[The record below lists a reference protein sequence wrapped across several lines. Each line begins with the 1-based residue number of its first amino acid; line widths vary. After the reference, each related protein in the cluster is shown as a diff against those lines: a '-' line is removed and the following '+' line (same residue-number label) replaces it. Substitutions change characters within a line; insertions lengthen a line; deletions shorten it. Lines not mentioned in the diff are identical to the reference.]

1 MRGNVPPVPGAQQP
15 TAEPGGLGARATE
28 TSPRRLSPVTLAIIA
43 TTALALF
50 LRLWQLTKHGYLL
63 GVTEYDDGVYFG
75 GAVRLIHGTV
85 PYKDFITVQPPGVML
100 LMSPVAA
107 LAGPLGTAKALAI
120 GRILTACAGA
130 GGVTLTG
137 LAIRHRGVLPVAVA
151 GGFLAVYPD
160 GVYAAH
166 TVLIEPWLVLFCL
179 AGTLAVMDGDHL
191 AGRWQRLGAGGIAFG
206 FAGVCK
212 AWAVF
217 PVLVLLAGMA
227 RTPRRALVFLGGVVA
242 GFVLPVLPFAVL
254 APHAFY
260 NQVLVAQW
268 SRTDDVRVSLWNR
281 LASMMGFSHGPNLPH
296 AVLAAVVFATAA
308 AGAGASL
315 WATMASRRLPPAL
328 ETFALSTTALVA
340 VAFLVPNDYYY
351 HYAAFLGPFLALAVV
366 LPVSRLASVLRS
378 RREATGAAAPGG
390 TAPGAATQDG
400 TAAGGTGASRVL
412 YRGGLAV
419 TAAMVL
425 VLAALQGRTQPDP
438 NYHGVA
444 DAVVADERIIPASSC
459 VVADAVSYTIA
470 ANRFVSTVP
479 GCPEIVDTIGS
490 DYTLSHGRNGVSGAG
505 DTPAVRQF
513 WLSALSHAQYVWLS
527 GQWPRRLPWTPAIA
541 SFFSAHFRL
550 IRADASGRVFQRV
563 RAGQ

>member
-1 MRGNVPPVPGAQQP
+1 MRSSRPPSPAGSAP
-15 TAEPGGLGARATE
+15 RPRKRPRAG
-28 TSPRRLSPVTLAIIA
+28 LSPVTLAIIA

-151 GGFLAVYPD
+151 CGFLAVYPD
-160 GVYAAH
+160 GAYAAH

-227 RTPRRALVFLGGVVA
+227 RMPRRALVFLGGVVA

-268 SRTDDVRVSLWNR
+268 SRTDDVRVSLWIR

-296 AVLAAVVFATAA
+296 AVLVAAVFATAA

-315 WATMASRRLPPAL
+315 WATVASRRLPPAL
-328 ETFALSTTALVA
+328 ETFALFTTALVA
-340 VAFLVPNDYYY
+340 IAFLVPNDYYY

-378 RREATGAAAPGG
+378 RREAGG
-390 TAPGAATQDG
+390 PRAVRPRAVVPGAVPGRPGRHGRGGAG
-400 TAAGGTGASRVL
+400 PGRAAGTDAARPEL
-412 YRGGLAV
+412 PRRGGRGGGRRADHPGRLV
-419 TAAMVL
+419 RRGRRGVL
-425 VLAALQGRTQPDP
+425 HDRGQPVRV
-438 NYHGVA
+438 HGA
-444 DAVVADERIIPASSC
+444 
-459 VVADAVSYTIA
+459 
-470 ANRFVSTVP
+470 
-479 GCPEIVDTIGS
+479 
-490 DYTLSHGRNGVSGAG
+490 
-505 DTPAVRQF
+505 
-513 WLSALSHAQYVWLS
+513 
-527 GQWPRRLPWTPAIA
+527 RLPGDRG
-541 SFFSAHFRL
+541 HHRQRL
-550 IRADASGRVFQRV
+550 HPVARPERRQRGR
-563 RAGQ
+563 

>member
-1 MRGNVPPVPGAQQP
+1 MRGNVPPVPGAQHP
-15 TAEPGGLGARATE
+15 AAAPGGLPGTPAAA
-28 TSPRRLSPVTLAIIA
+28 TSPRRWLSPVMLAIVV

-75 GAVRLIHGTV
+75 SAVRLIHGAV

-100 LMSPVAA
+100 LMTPVAA

-137 LAIRHRGVLPVAVA
+137 LLIRHRGALAVAVA

-160 GVYAAH
+160 GVSAAH

-191 AGRWQRLGAGGIAFG
+191 AGSWRRLGAGGLAFG

-212 AWAVF
+212 AWAVL

-242 GFVLPVLPFAVL
+242 GFALPVLPFAVL

-260 NQVLVAQW
+260 SQVLVAQW
-268 SRTDDVRVSLWNR
+268 SRTDDVRISLWFR
-281 LASMMGFSHGPNLPH
+281 LASMMGFSHGPDLPH
-296 AVLAAVVFATAA
+296 AVLFAVVCATAA
-308 AGAGASL
+308 AAAWASL
-315 WATMASRRLPPAL
+315 WATLASGERPPAL
-328 ETFALSTTALVA
+328 EMFALFTAALVA
-340 VAFLVPNDYYY
+340 IAFLWPNDYYY

-366 LPVSRLASVLRS
+366 LPVSRLAGVLRS
-378 RREATGAAAPGG
+378 RRG
-390 TAPGAATQDG
+390 
-400 TAAGGTGASRVL
+400 AAGGAAASRVL

-419 TAAMVL
+419 TAAVVL
-425 VLAALQGRTQPDP
+425 VLAVLQGRTQPDP
-438 NYHGVA
+438 NYRGVA
-444 DAVVADERIIPASSC
+444 DAVVADERIIPAGSC

-470 ANRFVSTVP
+470 ANRFESTVP
-479 GCPEIVDTIGS
+479 GCPLIVDSIGS
-490 DYTLSHGRNGVSGAG
+490 DYTLSGGRNGVSGAG

-513 WLSALSHAQYVWLS
+513 WVSALSHAQYVWLS
-527 GQWPRRLPWTPAIA
+527 GEWPRRLPWTPAIA
-541 SFFSAHFRL
+541 SYFNAHFRL
-550 IRADASGRVFQRV
+550 IRADASGQVFQRV
-563 RAGQ
+563 RAGR